1 MQTSQTGYRKIVAS
15 ALLGGVL
22 SITLAAC
29 HKDKVESDSG
39 GGTVRT
45 TRPAAQPQPTQGAI
59 RPTQDTRTQ
68 QQTQQTQAARCDGFP
83 SGSGMIWKPVSEGDG
98 RLVVLLPSSYA
109 ESTGVAVADR
119 NGNIIERVPFGPRTN
134 GNRPTYRFSRSGGG
148 YPSPAILVVGSS
160 QRFCIPNTGSRYD

>member
-68 QQTQQTQAARCDGFP
+68 QQTQQTQAANCSGFP
-83 SGSGMIWKPVSEGDG
+83 GGSGMVYKPHSEANGN
-98 RLVVLLPSSYA
+98 LVVLLPSSYA
-109 ESTGVAVADR
+109 ESTGVAMADR

-134 GNRPTYRFSRSGGG
+134 GNRPTYRFSRPGSAF
-148 YPSPAILVVGSS
+148 PSPGILVVGSS
-160 QRFCIPNTGSRYD
+160 QRFCIPNTAARFD